1 MKKNRT
7 KNSVQ
12 PSAVLISS
20 VKRILRPLVG
30 FLMDN
35 GLTHKWMVRVLK
47 EVYVEVAQDEFSIED
62 KPLTMSRISLITGV
76 HRKDVAAFLKDG
88 GLGDQLPETTIL
100 SSRILAKW
108 VGDKKYCNKNGTPKP
123 LARLSKDGQ
132 EASFEELITSV
143 STDIRPRSILDEWN
157 RLELIEINAK
167 DQVVLKTG
175 AFLPT
180 KDHDQKLYFLGKNVS
195 DHLSAARINTQSES
209 PPFLERSVYYDQLSD
224 ESIEQLE
231 QLSRE
236 HAMEMLTAI
245 NSAALELQQKD
256 QKLNKRK
263 RNG

>member
-1 MKKNRT
+1 
-7 KNSVQ
+7 
-12 PSAVLISS
+12 
-20 VKRILRPLVG
+20 
-30 FLMDN
+30 MDN

-224 ESIEQLE
+224 ESIEKLE

-245 NSAALELQQKD
+245 NSAALELQKKD
-256 QKLNKRK
+256 QKLNKKK
-263 RNG
+263 RNGRMNLGVYYYDDSQKDSSESS